1 MHEIVQDVRRWRA
14 RGERVAIATVVATR
28 RSAPR
33 PVGAKLA
40 VSEGGELAGSV
51 SGGCVEGDVFEHA
64 REVIRSGEPKLLTY
78 GIEDEQAWNV
88 GLPCGGEI
96 DVFVEPLGE
105 IVDGDER
112 AVVLTVVE
120 GDALGAR
127 AYVPDGGDAA
137 AGGVPQE
144 ALDRAQALIRA
155 GRSRLVETEGGLV
168 FADAY
173 GPPPRLV
180 VIGAVDTADALC
192 RAAKL
197 LGWETIVADARG
209 KFATPDRIPHAD
221 RLIVEWPAEAL
232 AQIAPDHA
240 TAILILTHEE
250 KFDLPALQAALA
262 SDAFYVGALGSRRTQ
277 ERRREKLLAAGV
289 READVERISG
299 PCGLD
304 IGASSQPETALS
316 ILAEIVALRAGRSGG
331 RLRESG
337 SRIHA
342 EAAPA
347 G

>member
-1 MHEIVQDVRRWRA
+1 MARMRDVLDDLDRLRA

-88 GLPCGGEI
+88 GLPCGGEV

-112 AVVLTVVE
+112 AGVLTVVE
-120 GDALGAR
+120 GEALGAR

-144 ALDRAQALIRA
+144 ALDRAQDLIRG

-168 FADAY
+168 FADVY

-209 KFATPDRIPHAD
+209 KFATPERIPHAD

-240 TAILILTHEE
+240 TA
-250 KFDLPALQAALA
+250 
-262 SDAFYVGALGSRRTQ
+262 
-277 ERRREKLLAAGV
+277 
-289 READVERISG
+289 
-299 PCGLD
+299 
-304 IGASSQPETALS
+304 
-316 ILAEIVALRAGRSGG
+316 
-331 RLRESG
+331 
-337 SRIHA
+337 
-342 EAAPA
+342 
-347 G
+347 